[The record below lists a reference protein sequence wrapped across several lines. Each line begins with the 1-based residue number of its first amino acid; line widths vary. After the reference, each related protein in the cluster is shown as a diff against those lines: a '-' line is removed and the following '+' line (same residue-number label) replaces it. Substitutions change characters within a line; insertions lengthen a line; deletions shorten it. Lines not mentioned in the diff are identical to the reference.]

1 MQEPSSGLVEA
12 SHSEASRTGA
22 RNEQQG
28 EHRLSVGGIAPCVM
42 SASPWVRVSLVHL
55 LVLRFDIQ
63 LQGEGGEALAH
74 VRRCYVGN
82 ITVRRVLC
90 GQREEYSF

>member
-1 MQEPSSGLVEA
+1 VQEPSSGLVEG

-28 EHRLSVGGIAPCVM
+28 EHCLSVGGIAPSVM
-42 SASPWVRVSLVHL
+42 SVSTCVRVSLVHL
-55 LVLRFDIQ
+55 LVLRFVFQ
-63 LQGEGGEALAH
+63 LQVEGDEAITH

-82 ITVRRVLC
+82 ITAQRVI
-90 GQREEYSF
+90 SADP